1 VPQWSQARTV
11 QPLTAHRGVSRLTA
25 ATVIAEFGDLTR
37 VDRARD
43 SMGFVGLV
51 PSLDAT
57 GLKHR
62 TGAMTKTGN
71 GHARRVLIEA
81 AWAYRHPA
89 RRTAHLKRRLDG
101 QPEEVQNI
109 AWKAQLRLCGRHRK
123 LTARKK
129 HHNKVIAALAR
140 ELVGFLWANAKTV
153 STN

>member
-1 VPQWSQARTV
+1 
-11 QPLTAHRGVSRLTA
+11 
-25 ATVIAEFGDLTR
+25 
-37 VDRARD
+37 
-43 SMGFVGLV
+43 MGFVGLV